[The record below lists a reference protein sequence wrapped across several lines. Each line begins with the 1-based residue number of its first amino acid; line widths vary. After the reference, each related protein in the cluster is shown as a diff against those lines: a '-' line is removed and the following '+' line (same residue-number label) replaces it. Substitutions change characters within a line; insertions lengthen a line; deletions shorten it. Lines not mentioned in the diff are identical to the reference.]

1 MKPLFLSLLFFLTLE
16 LNFILHAQ
24 PIEPDVTLLVEPTEA
39 PVKLWTRYPGYIIT
53 KSNDTINGYLLLKNK
68 ISNQGKVFFFDSP
81 DAKEPSAKYKPKDI
95 KAYKVANRFYESVK
109 YSPEYTTMRYC
120 FLLRT
125 VNGKVKFYK
134 SYFDDKQRIKIDEND
149 IWNSKIDLS
158 FSEDEL
164 KEVWLGSKDGGELE
178 DFNSFGY
185 LLKFSK
191 NMSKYLADCPEIAN
205 KIASKKPGYE
215 YGNLEKIIQEYNEL
229 TSLKEGK

>member
-1 MKPLFLSLLFFLTLE
+1 MKTLNLLLL
-16 LNFILHAQ
+16 LAMILVPSVQVLAQ
-24 PIEPDVTLLVEPTEA
+24 QTEE
-39 PVKLWTRYPGYIIT
+39 PVKLWTRYPGYVIT
-53 KSNDTINGYLLLKNK
+53 KSSDTINGYLLLKNK

-81 DAKEPSAKYKPKDI
+81 EDKEPSAKYKPKDI

-125 VNGKVKFYK
+125 VEGKVKFYK

-164 KEVWLGSKDGGELE
+164 KEVWLGAKDGAELE

-191 NMSKYLADCPEIAN
+191 NMSKYLSDCPEIAG
-205 KIASKKPGYE
+205 KIANKEPGYE
-215 YGNLEKIIQEYNEL
+215 YGNLEKIIREYNEL
-229 TSLKEGK
+229 ISQKEGK

>member
-1 MKPLFLSLLFFLTLE
+1 MKPLFLSLLFLLTFGVDRQLQ
-16 LNFILHAQ
+16 AQ
-24 PIEPDVTLLVEPTEA
+24 TNKQDVTLLVEPTDD
-39 PVKLWTRYPGYIIT
+39 PVKLWTRYPGYVIT
-53 KSNDTINGYLLLKNK
+53 KSNDTIQGFLLLKNK
-68 ISNQGKVFFFDSP
+68 ISNQGKIFFFDSP
-81 DAKEPSAKYKPKDI
+81 DVKEPSAKYKPKDI

-125 VNGKVKFYK
+125 VDGKVKFYK

-178 DFNSFGY
+178 NFNSFGY

-191 NMSKYLADCPEIAN
+191 NMSKYLSDCPEIAN
-205 KIASKKPGYE
+205 KIANKEKGYE
-215 YGNLEKIIQEYNEL
+215 YGNLEKIIREYNEL
-229 TSLKEGK
+229 ISQKGNK